1 MRASR
6 LATAALGGFLL
17 LALAADPVLAQSRN
31 ANLINDLNQ
40 TLLYAAIPIAIL
52 VEAILIYTV
61 VKYKD
66 NDEPTPTQENRRLEI
81 TWTVATAVVLL
92 FVGFASY
99 QVLAVEVVGDPVDG
113 EDRIEPTVS
122 EDYEGAVGPKD
133 TEDDAVELEVQAF
146 RYGWE
151 TQYEGTNVTTNNEIR
166 IPTDRPVYFHITSQ
180 DWLHMLHVPDLG
192 LKQQAITGQYNTIKT
207 VAYEEGSHQFY
218 CTEYCGVG
226 HSQMNGEFIVMSGDE
241 YDQWLSEQ
249 QQAEQESGGQGNQ
262 TGGNQT
268 GGNQTGGNQTG
279 GNQSGGGQ
287 SGGNQTGGNQT
298 GGQNATAN
306 ETDAQQNE
314 SAA

>member
-1 MRASR
+1 MRVSR

-31 ANLINDLNQ
+31 VNLISDLNN

-66 NDEPTPTQENRRLEI
+66 NDEPKPTQENRRLEI

-99 QVLAVEVVGDPVDG
+99 QVLAVEEVGDPVPG

-122 EDYEGAVGPKD
+122 EDLEGAVGPA
-133 TEDDAVELEVQAF
+133 EDEQEAVEIEVQAF

-151 TQYEGTNVTTNNEIR
+151 ATYEGTDVSTNNEIR

-180 DWLHMLHVPDLG
+180 DWLHMLHVPSLG
-192 LKQQAITGQYNTIKT
+192 LKQMAVTGEYNTIKT
-207 VAYEEGSHQFY
+207 VAYEEGNHQFY

-226 HSQMNGEFIVMSGDE
+226 HSQMNGEFIVMDGDD
-241 YDQWLSEQ
+241 YDQWLQEQ
-249 QQAEQESGGQGNQ
+249 QQSDDGGDQPDESGDAGGDTGESPEGDSDDAEQGGSGDQPG
-262 TGGNQT
+262 
-268 GGNQTGGNQTG
+268 
-279 GNQSGGGQ
+279 
-287 SGGNQTGGNQT
+287 
-298 GGQNATAN
+298 
-306 ETDAQQNE
+306 DAE
-314 SAA
+314 